1 MDLAAVSF
9 LLSQA
14 GRAAL
19 DELTQTPILP
29 ANELKLISSLR
40 KRFDMTTTAALIEAA
55 QARQRAVRQRK
66 YGRADQMFFTR
77 DGLEQS
83 SGEVIAN
90 YRARRFVA
98 TMPKDAR
105 IADLCCGI
113 GGDTI
118 ALAQYFDVTGFDLD
132 ETRLQLAHANAH
144 VCGVQDKLQVRQSDV
159 TSFDGQAECAAKGNS
174 SGDQSTTIKYDGV
187 FFDPGRRDKN
197 GKRIYDP
204 ERYSPPLSTIRNWL
218 KTTAGTAVKVSPG
231 IDYEQLRAAGLD
243 FEVEIISQAGEVK
256 EAVLWLGA
264 FKRPEVAR
272 RATLLQGDDVLS
284 YDDAACIPDLPITT
298 PRGYIHEPDGA
309 IIRAGLV
316 GLLGEPLAATKID
329 PDIAYLTGDTPSDAV
344 TARSFAVLD
353 SMPFSLKKLKSSL
366 QALKCGRVVV
376 KKRGSP
382 LSPEELIKALAI
394 KGDGKELTVI
404 LTHLSGTHSA
414 IICEEVKPSHS

>member
-14 GRAAL
+14 GREAL
-19 DELTQTPILP
+19 DALTQTPILP

-40 KRFDMTTTAALIEAA
+40 KSFDMATTAALIEAA

-66 YGRADQMFFTR
+66 YERADQMFFTR

-83 SGEVIAN
+83 SGEAIAN
-90 YRARRFVA
+90 YRTKRFVD
-98 TMPKDAR
+98 TMPAAAK

-118 ALAQYFDVTGFDLD
+118 ALARHFDVTGFDLD
-132 ETRLQLAHANAH
+132 ETRLELAKANAQ
-144 VCGVQDKLQVRQSDV
+144 VCEVEHRLQTTCADV
-159 TSFDGQAECAAKGNS
+159 TGFDGLLCPPDTDNLRF
-174 SGDQSTTIKYDGV
+174 DGV

-218 KTTAGTAVKVSPG
+218 GKVSGTAIKVSPG

-264 FKRPEVAR
+264 FKSPDIAR
-272 RATLLQGDDVLS
+272 RATLLGDNTISL
-284 YDDAACIPDLPITT
+284 DDRHGIPDLPVTA
-298 PRGYIHEPDGA
+298 PRSYIHEPDGA

-329 PDIAYLTGDTPSDAV
+329 PDIAYLTGDKPSTD
-344 TARSFAVLD
+344 TRARSFAVLD
-353 SMPFSLKKLKSSL
+353 SMPFNLKKLKTRL
-366 QALKCGRVVV
+366 QQLKCGRVVV

-382 LSPEELIKALAI
+382 LSPEELIKALSI
-394 KGDGKELTVI
+394 KGDGQELTVI
-404 LTHLSGTHSA
+404 LTHLNGTHSA
-414 IICEEVKPSHS
+414 IICATI

>member
-66 YGRADQMFFTR
+66 YERADQMFFTR

-132 ETRLQLAHANAH
+132 ETRLQLANANAQ
-144 VCGVQDKLQVRQSDV
+144 VCGVEHRLQTTCADV
-159 TSFDGQAECAAKGNS
+159 TGFDGLSCSPDANNLKF
-174 SGDQSTTIKYDGV
+174 DGV

-231 IDYEQLRAAGLD
+231 IDYDQLRAAGLD
-243 FEVEIISQAGEVK
+243 FEVEIISQSGEVK

-284 YDDAACIPDLPITT
+284 YDDAAGIPDLPITT

>member
-9 LLSQA
+9 LLSQT
-14 GRAAL
+14 GRQAL
-19 DELTQTPILP
+19 DALTQTPILP

-55 QARQRAVRQRK
+55 QARQRAARQHK
-66 YGRADQMFFTR
+66 YERADQMFFTR

-83 SGEVIAN
+83 SGEAIAN

-98 TMPKDAR
+98 TMQKNAR

-118 ALAQYFDVTGFDLD
+118 ALAKYFDVTGFDLD
-132 ETRLQLAHANAH
+132 ETRLQLAKANAQ
-144 VCGVQDKLQVRQSDV
+144 VCGVEQRLQTVCADV
-159 TSFDGQAECAAKGNS
+159 NGFDGLSCSPGASDLKM
-174 SGDQSTTIKYDGV
+174 DGV

-218 KTTAGTAVKVSPG
+218 KTTSGTAVKVSPG
-231 IDYEQLRAAGLD
+231 IDYDQLRANGLD
-243 FEVEIISQAGEVK
+243 FEVEIISQSGEVK

-264 FKRPEVAR
+264 FKRPAVAR
-272 RATLLQGDDVLS
+272 RATLLLGDGVLS
-284 YDDAACIPDLPITT
+284 YDDAAGIPDLPITT

-329 PDIAYLTGDTPSDAV
+329 PDIAYLTGDTPSNAV

-394 KGDGKELTVI
+394 KGEGRELTVI